1 MKVVFDARAVEDL
14 EDIRFWISEDRPQTA
29 LAVIERILASIERL
43 ASFPEMGREGTVSG
57 TREWVVPRLPFI
69 VVYQADAASGELRVV
84 GVFHAARER

>member
-1 MKVVFDARAVEDL
+1 
-14 EDIRFWISEDRPQTA
+14 

>member
-29 LAVIERILASIERL
+29 LAVIERIFASIERL

-69 VVYQADAASGELRVV
+69 VVYQDDAASGELRVV